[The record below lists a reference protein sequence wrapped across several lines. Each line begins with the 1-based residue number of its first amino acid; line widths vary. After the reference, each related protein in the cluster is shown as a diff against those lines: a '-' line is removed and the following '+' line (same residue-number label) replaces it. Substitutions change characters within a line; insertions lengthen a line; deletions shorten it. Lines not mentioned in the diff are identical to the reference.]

1 MTSLAFF
8 SLTTGAAGCASST
21 PARDTTAR
29 PSAVAAETPTQ
40 STAPATP
47 PAVSGGSI
55 AREDLVVTLDA
66 GFGHFLSNVETEPAR
81 DGDRFVGFRIV
92 RFFEDDARFA
102 GVGLHAGDTVTHV
115 NGRRIERPEDALAAW
130 NELRVASELVV
141 RFLREGNE
149 REIRFPIIN

>member
-1 MTSLAFF
+1 MTSLAFV
-8 SLTTGAAGCASST
+8 SLTAGGVGCASST

-29 PSAVAAETPTQ
+29 SSAVVAEAPTE
-40 STAPATP
+40 STP
-47 PAVSGGSI
+47 PAPPPAVAGGSI
-55 AREDLVVTLDA
+55 AREDLVATLDA

-81 DGDRFVGFRIV
+81 DGERFVGFRIV
-92 RFFEDDARFA
+92 RFFEGDARFA
-102 GVGLHAGDTVTHV
+102 GIDLHAGDTVTHV